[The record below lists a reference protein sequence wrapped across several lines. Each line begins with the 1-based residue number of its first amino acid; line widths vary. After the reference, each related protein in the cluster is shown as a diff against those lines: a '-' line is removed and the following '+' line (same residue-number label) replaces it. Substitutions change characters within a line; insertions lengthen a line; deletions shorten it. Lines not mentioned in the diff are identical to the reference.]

1 MRKISIILIMGCLS
15 VMASTAG
22 VQAQATAK
30 GQVIDAETGRPL
42 AGAHVYLSGTKIGTA
57 TDLSG
62 QYRIRRIPAGGYRL
76 VVSMIGYGRTT
87 TQMIIGPGD
96 IQKKDFELKPVV
108 YELPE
113 IYVGDFDKRWEKNL
127 DRFADHFIGETE
139 WADLVKIL
147 NPRVLRFEK
156 RWWGRLTAEALA
168 PLQIENRALGYRI
181 TYQLD
186 EFDDS
191 GDRTRWDGEPL
202 FREMEPANSTQAA
215 YWERNRKKAFLGSLR
230 HFLLA
235 LLNDRLKKEGFILY
249 NHRQDVYRYSSQNKL
264 RTNGQRFIQKGEEDF
279 LHRFN
284 FFGRLE
290 IIYMREKE
298 DEQYV
303 HWLPDA
309 RRRPNNMQTS
319 YLELNE
325 HPITVDS
332 DGEIVE
338 PYGATQFGYYS
349 FSRLA
354 YLTPRSYRPDGY
366 PATSINK

>member
-1 MRKISIILIMGCLS
+1 MRKISIILLMGCLS
-15 VMASTAG
+15 VLVSTAG
-22 VQAQATAK
+22 VQAQATAE

-127 DRFADHFIGETE
+127 QQFTDHFIGESK
-139 WADLVKIL
+139 WADSVTII
-147 NPRVLRFEK
+147 NPEVLRFET
-156 RWWGRLTAEALA
+156 RWWGRLSAEALA
-168 PLQIENRALGYRI
+168 PLKVENRALGYYI
-181 TYQLD
+181 TYYLK
-186 EFDDS
+186 EFNHS
-191 GDRTRWDGEPL
+191 GGRTRWDGEPL
-202 FREMEPANSTQAA
+202 FTEMTPADSAQAV
-215 YWERNRKKAFLGSLR
+215 YWEKNRKEAFYGSLR

-235 LLNDRLKKEGFILY
+235 LLDNRVKEEGFMLY
-249 NHRQDVYRYSSQNKL
+249 NQRQGMHGYSSN
-264 RTNGQRFIQKGEEDF
+264 NRFRISARRLIRDGEEDY
-279 LHRFN
+279 LHRLN

-290 IIYMREKE
+290 ITYTREE
-298 DEQYV
+298 ADEEFER
-303 HWLPDA
+303 WLRDTRQA
-309 RRRPNNMQTS
+309 LNSSQTS

-332 DGEIVE
+332 DGEIIQ
-338 PYGATQFGYYS
+338 PYGATQFGYYA
-349 FSRLA
+349 FSRLSD
-354 YLTPRSYRPDGY
+354 LTPREYRPEGY
-366 PATSINK
+366 AIANDE

>member
-15 VMASTAG
+15 VLAG
-22 VQAQATAK
+22 AQMLQAQATAE

-139 WADLVKIL
+139 WADSVKIL
-147 NPRVLRFEK
+147 NPEVLRFDK
-156 RWWGRLTAEALA
+156 KWWGRLTAEAMA

-181 TYQLD
+181 TYHLK
-186 EFDDS
+186 EFKHS
-191 GDRTRWDGEPL
+191 GNRTRWDGEPL
-202 FREMEPANSTQAA
+202 FTEMTPVDSAQAA
-215 YWERNRKKAFLGSLR
+215 YWERNRREAFYGSIR

-235 LLNDRLKKEGFILY
+235 LLDNRLKQEGFVLY
-249 NHRQDVYRYSSQNKL
+249 NHRQGVHGYSSQNKF
-264 RTNGQRFIQKGEEDF
+264 RTSGRRFIREGEESF
-279 LHRFN
+279 LYRFN
-284 FFGRLE
+284 FSGRLE
-290 IIYMREKE
+290 IIYMREEENGK
-298 DEQYV
+298 YV
-303 HWLPDA
+303 HWLQNAQRGPA
-309 RRRPNNMQTS
+309 GTQTS
-319 YLELNE
+319 FLELNE
-325 HPITVDS
+325 HPITVDA
-332 DGEIVE
+332 DGEIIQ
-338 PYGATQFGYYS
+338 PYGATQFGYYAY
-349 FSRLA
+349 SRLA
-354 YLTPRSYRPDGY
+354 DLTPREYRPQGY
-366 PATSINK
+366 PASNNQ